1 MRSETSDFMV
11 GKMTTRNIGILA
23 VAAMLAA
30 CASTNGPAS
39 NQSAGLRS
47 TEFAVQDN
55 GSSASPVAVRK
66 TAEVNEAMGSTVPT
80 IPGESKLM
88 RIYWFLGGR

>member
-11 GKMTTRNIGILA
+11 GKMTTRNIGVLA
-23 VAAMLAA
+23 AAAMLAA
-30 CASTNGPAS
+30 CASTNGPAG

-47 TEFAVQDN
+47 AEFAVQDN
-55 GSSASPVAVRK
+55 GSAVRK